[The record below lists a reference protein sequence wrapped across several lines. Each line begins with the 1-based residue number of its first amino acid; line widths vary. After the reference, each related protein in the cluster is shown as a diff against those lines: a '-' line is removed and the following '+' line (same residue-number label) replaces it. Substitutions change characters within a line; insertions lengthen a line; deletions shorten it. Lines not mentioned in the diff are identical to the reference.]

1 MLEPGLHVHDDDVV
15 PAEDQVRHDR
25 LEHHVLRADAAG
37 AAGVDGAHDEK
48 LHAVDVLGELV
59 GQVRDVGVELIE
71 AVLVVGAG
79 ALLGQ
84 LLHFGHGNDGVD
96 FFLAQPQRQTQ
107 VRVRIDIGGED
118 RAPFVGVQPRERGG
132 QRRLADAALAGDSYF
147 HIGKD
152 PPGASLRC
160 RELRAWPRWRRSS
173 CRRGSRCWYRRRSA
187 PRPTPCS
194 RGSRPAAAR

>member
-1 MLEPGLHVHDDDVV
+1 M
-15 PAEDQVRHDR
+15 
-25 LEHHVLRADAAG
+25 LRADAAG

-59 GQVRDVGVELIE
+59 GQVGDVGVELIE

-79 ALLGQ
+79 ALLGE
-84 LLHFGHGNDGVD
+84 LLHFGDGDDGVD
-96 FFLAQPQRQTQ
+96 LFLAQPQRQTQ
-107 VRVRIDIGGED
+107 VGVRIDVGGED

-152 PPGASLRC
+152 LPGA
-160 RELRAWPRWRRSS
+160 
-173 CRRGSRCWYRRRSA
+173 
-187 PRPTPCS
+187 
-194 RGSRPAAAR
+194 

>member
-1 MLEPGLHVHDDDVV
+1 MLG
-15 PAEDQVRHDR
+15 
-25 LEHHVLRADAAG
+25 ADAAG
-37 AAGVDGAHDEK
+37 SAGVDRAHDEK
-48 LHAVDVLGELV
+48 LDAVDFLGELFGEV
-59 GQVRDVGVELIE
+59 GNLGVELIE
-71 AVLVVGAG
+71 AVLVVCAG
-79 ALLGQ
+79 ALLGE
-84 LLHFGHGNDGVD
+84 LLHLGDGDDGVD
-96 FFLAQPQRQTQ
+96 LFFGKAECQTQ
-107 VRVRIDIGGED
+107 IGVGIHVGRED
-118 RAPFVGVQPRERGG
+118 CPALVGVKPRQCGG
-132 QRRLADAALAGDSYF
+132 KRCFANAALAGDSYF